1 MGFFFGDQ
9 GKAARE
15 AAKQQRRQYEQQVN
29 EQRNAAI
36 LQGENIADNIATIN
50 VGGGD
55 TYEDDPFARRNK
67 TKNRLSSKQLG
78 IY

>member
-15 AAKQQRRQYEQQVN
+15 AAAQQQRQYQRQVN
-29 EQRNAAI
+29 EQRQAAI
-36 LQGENIADNIATIN
+36 LQGQNMADSIATIN
-50 VGGGD
+50 TGGGD

-67 TKNRLSSKQLG
+67 TKNKLSSTQLG